1 MTKIEFDF
9 FCFAPLQKNY
19 EINIFYSVFWRN
31 QGDLIILRSCNKFD
45 KIIFSDNFECRFNKK
60 IFSAENFF

>member
-1 MTKIEFDF
+1 MLVKKQSQPKYCKNYDMTKIEFDF

-31 QGDLIILRSCNKFD
+31 QW
-45 KIIFSDNFECRFNKK
+45 
-60 IFSAENFF
+60 